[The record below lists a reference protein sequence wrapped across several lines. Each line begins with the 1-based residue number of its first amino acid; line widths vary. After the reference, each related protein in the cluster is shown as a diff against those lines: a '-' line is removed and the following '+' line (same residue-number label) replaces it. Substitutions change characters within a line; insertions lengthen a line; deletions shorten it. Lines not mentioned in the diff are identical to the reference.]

1 MWVWLGRVKELRSDP
16 AILSFIH
23 LVLVLPDMVEHCSY
37 SGNNYNLSPRLG
49 R

>member
-1 MWVWLGRVKELRSDP
+1 MGTVRELISEP
-16 AILSFIH
+16 AILSFTH

-37 SGNNYNLSPRLG
+37 LGNNYNLSPRLG

>member
-1 MWVWLGRVKELRSDP
+1 MGVGKVRELIS
-16 AILSFIH
+16 AILSFTH